1 MGDNKVA
8 GMWSLMK
15 KLSDCEQVVYSKW
28 YQGRATFFSR
38 DLFRALLCVF
48 LKSQNLARDL
58 TLGLREESSLLLEIL
73 EQDSPLSTKQLKK
86 MAELQGRDN
95 EPLYTKATKE
105 LFQRF
110 LIVAYGEVD
119 DGAFPSLAM
128 GATRL
133 LYEGLWNEALKLSHQ
148 EAMATINKFMPPGS
162 SFRKHFEK
170 NLKLLS

>member
-1 MGDNKVA
+1 
-8 GMWSLMK
+8 
-15 KLSDCEQVVYSKW
+15 
-28 YQGRATFFSR
+28 
-38 DLFRALLCVF
+38 
-48 LKSQNLARDL
+48 
-58 TLGLREESSLLLEIL
+58 
-73 EQDSPLSTKQLKK
+73 

-110 LIVAYGEVD
+110 LIVAYGEVA

-133 LYEGLWNEALKLSHQ
+133 LYEDLWTEAQQLSES
-148 EAMATINKFMPPGS
+148 EAMLIIDRFMPVGS

-170 NLKLLS
+170 NLKL